1 MADLLLKPGK
11 ERSLLRRH
19 PWIYDTA
26 IARVRGAAAGDTV
39 AVRSH
44 DGRWL
49 AWAAYSPTSTLRA
62 RCWSFTETDRI
73 DADWLAGRVR

>member
-1 MADLLLKPGK
+1 MKAVAELVLKPGK

-26 IARVRGAAAGDTV
+26 IGRVKGSPAPGETV

-44 DGRWL
+44 DGKWL
-49 AWAAYSPTSTLRA
+49 AWAAYSP
-62 RCWSFTETDRI
+62 
-73 DADWLAGRVR
+73 